1 MDLIM
6 GKNTNSP
13 NKIKGRV
20 ASMLREFILSISVF
34 VFKFICFEGQWIWQ
48 YTGKKTTCTTSL

>member
-13 NKIKGRV
+13 HKTKDKV
-20 ASMLREFILSISVF
+20 ASMLGEFILSISVF
-34 VFKFICFEGQWIWQ
+34 VFTFICFKGH
-48 YTGKKTTCTTSL
+48 